1 MISNTIFLIIGS
13 VLFMALAVMYVVNIT
28 KKKLKNR
35 WFIAPIYTLLV
46 MAIALITQI
55 CWFFGLGFFIYFIDS
70 KLQSMD
76 KADAKA
82 ERMRALEEADRIS
95 KAE

>member
-13 VLFMALAVMYVVNIT
+13 VLFMALAVMYVINIT

-35 WFIAPIYTLLV
+35 WFIAPIYTLFV

-55 CWFFGLGFFIYFIDS
+55 CWFLGLGFFIYFIDS
-70 KLQSMD
+70 KLRSMD
-76 KADAKA
+76 EKDAKA
-82 ERMRALEEADRIS
+82 ERMRALEESDRIS